1 MAEMVKVVNRARY
14 PRPYLVC
21 KVDFPARTLVE
32 LDADQVMAMQANA
45 PIFQQAVQ
53 KGLLVIQGTEDGKTK
68 VFNSTDRSI
77 VVRYPLVYLKPGEN
91 EVPAKLWQEVLKV
104 YGDQV
109 LVLQGQPDGL
119 IF

>member
-104 YGDQV
+104 YGDRC
-109 LVLQGQPDGL
+109 LSSKDSPMA
-119 IF
+119 

>member
-1 MAEMVKVVNRARY
+1 MAEMVKVINRAKY
-14 PRPYLVC
+14 PRPYLVY

-32 LDADQVMAMQANA
+32 LDASQVAAMQANA
-45 PIFQQAVQ
+45 PLFQQAVQ
-53 KGLLVIQGTEDGKTK
+53 KGLLVIQGTVNGQTK
-68 VFNSTDRSI
+68 VFNSTDRNI

-91 EVPAKLWQEVLKV
+91 EVPAELWQEVLKV

-109 LVLQGQPDGL
+109 SVLQGQPDGL